1 MKFTDLIN
9 KKLMLLEQDQPVDAA
24 MPAAP
29 SNMGSPESAA
39 VDKIGMQST
48 EQVQQNI
55 KTCADVINA
64 LVVFMNGK
72 FSDQI
77 DATPGLN
84 DQLRELERKSTVTNI
99 DQVNQ
104 KLLQDLLTAVDSIK
118 SI

>member
-24 MPAAP
+24 MPATGAAP
-29 SNMGSPESAA
+29 EATA
-39 VDKIGMQST
+39 VDEIGANAN
-48 EQVQQNI
+48 EQVQQSI

-64 LVVFMNGK
+64 LVVFVNGK

-77 DATPGLN
+77 DAVPGLN
-84 DQLRELERKSTVTNI
+84 EQFRELEKKSTVTNV

-104 KLLQDLLTAVDSIK
+104 KLLQDLLAAVDNIK